1 MRKELLNAKDELQQE
16 LDLLVNADFTEELEA
31 IMEKAKADLQAKAD
45 LAIADKEQELKAVDR
60 LLERYPAVEEVAE
73 EVTTVAVASEVAV
86 TEEVEE

>member
-16 LDLLVNADFTEELEA
+16 LDLLVNADFTEELNA

-45 LAIADKEQELKAVDR
+45 LSIADKEQELKAVDR
-60 LLERYPAVEEVAE
+60 LLERYPEVEEVAE
-73 EVTTVAVASEVAV
+73 EVTTVASQVEV